1 MLNSPVDTLV
11 CDTTQLTLWRSD
23 AAYDYNRELVMP
35 DMNLFEWLSRQVGEL
50 LRRLLGSRLVDNYS
64 GLILFLCVTAILLTL
79 IWFVYKKRP
88 DLFMRSRRNKLAY
101 TIEEDTIYGIDF
113 EKAIAEAL
121 QQGCY
126 KEGVR
131 LVYLQT
137 LKGLSDGQRIDWQLY
152 KTPSQYLYEVK
163 MGAFKQL
170 TTDFLRVRYGNFE
183 ATASLV
189 ELMQSRQKEV
199 IKGGEA

>member
-11 CDTTQLTLWRSD
+11 CDTTQLALWRSD
-23 AAYDYNRELVMP
+23 GAYDYNRELLMP
-35 DMNLFEWLSRQVGEL
+35 DLNLFEWLSKQ
-50 LRRLLGSRLVDNYS
+50 LREFLHRLLDNPLVESHSD
-64 GLILFLCVTAILLTL
+64 LILFLCVTAILLAL
-79 IWFVYKKRP
+79 LWFVYKKRP
-88 DLFMRSRRNKLAY
+88 ELFMRSRRNKLAY
-101 TIEEDTIYGIDF
+101 TVEADTIYGVDF
-113 EKAIAEAL
+113 EQAIAEAL
-121 QQGCY
+121 RQGCY

-163 MGAFKQL
+163 MGAFRQL

-199 IKGGEA
+199 MKGGEA